1 MGVKGWTVVFM
12 GYRYQADIVAAAL
25 EAKGLRVEVFGD
37 HGFGPALTLSD
48 NARIMV
54 PEEQAETARRVIKEA
69 EENPLPEDV

>member
-1 MGVKGWTVVFM
+1 MGVKGWTVIFS

-37 HGFGPALTLSD
+37 YGFGPALSVSD

-54 PEEQAETARRVIKEA
+54 PHEQAEAARRVIKEA
-69 EENPLPEDV
+69 EDKNLPEDV